1 MLSSKSTYQR
11 AYMMICFGIFS
22 SLVFAQEKEKPT
34 QTAVM
39 ELAKA
44 TQNPVADMV
53 TIPFQ
58 FNWYTGGG
66 FGNQTMSQYLFQPVL
81 PLSISKDWNLI
92 SRTIAP
98 IMNIPQDSGSRLKGI
113 GDIQEEIFF
122 SPKEAKKVV
131 WGIGPVF
138 SFPTATINAIATGQ
152 FAIGPT
158 GVILLMPGKW
168 VIGAVANNL
177 WRFAGSE
184 STTAISFFFIQPF
197 INYNF
202 KGGWALSTSPSIT
215 ANWSAKSGQKWTVP
229 VGLGVSKITH
239 IGGQPLSIGMQY
251 YHNVV
256 HPDNAGADQVRISVS
271 LLFPRKK

>member
-1 MLSSKSTYQR
+1 MLSNKSIYKR
-11 AYMMICFGIFS
+11 AFVMIWFGIFS
-22 SLVFAQEKEKPT
+22 SLVFAQEKEKPP

-44 TQNPVADMV
+44 TENPVADMV
-53 TIPFQ
+53 TLPVQ

-66 FGNQTMSQYLFQPVL
+66 LGSQTLSQYLFQPVL
-81 PLSISKDWNLI
+81 PLSISKEWNLI
-92 SRTIAP
+92 SRTIVP
-98 IMNIPQDSGSRLKGI
+98 MMNIPQDSGSRLKGI
-113 GDIQEEIFF
+113 GDIQEQIFF

-138 SFPTATINAIATGQ
+138 SFPTATINTIATGQ
-152 FAIGPT
+152 FAVGPT
-158 GVILLMPGKW
+158 GVILFMPGKW
-168 VIGAVANNL
+168 VVGAVANNL

-184 STTAISFFFIQPF
+184 STTAICVFFVQPF

-215 ANWSAKSGQKWTVP
+215 ANWSAKSGQQWTVP

-239 IGGQPLSIGMQY
+239 IGGQPLSFAMQY
-251 YHNVV
+251 YHNAL
-256 HPDNAGADQVRISVS
+256 HPDNAAADQVRISVS